1 MIPLATLALA
11 LVMLLTGLAPVVDR
25 AAWPQWGGPARNFV
39 RTEVD
44 AGELATTWPAEG
56 PRRLWQR
63 PLGEGYS
70 AIVTDGRTLYT
81 LFRDGTADVAIALDA
96 ATGRTIWETRY
107 EAPFVETCSERLGP
121 VPRAAPLIAGDRLI
135 TTSAGGLMTS
145 LDRHTGRVQW
155 HLDLVAKAADA
166 VRACGY
172 SASPLAFDDL
182 IITTAGGPGRGVVAV
197 KAASGALAWQAQD
210 FQNGYS
216 SPLLID
222 LDGQPEVVVFTYG
235 EVSGLDPR
243 TGALDWTVPHAAD
256 QGVNVATP
264 IWGGDN
270 LLFVS
275 SAYNGG
281 SRVLRLSRTDRTG
294 TPPRGGRVKVEEVWA
309 NRRVRIHFGNAIRDG
324 KRVYASN
331 GDFGAA
337 PFAAIDIGT
346 GDMLWRDRSVA
357 RSTLVGVAGKDG
369 MLLVLL
375 DEDGTLVLAA
385 PGDAGL
391 EVRARASVL
400 GARAWTAPTLS
411 GTTLYLRDLKQI
423 VALDLARR

>member
-1 MIPLATLALA
+1 MIAIAVWLVSALA
-11 LVMLLTGLAPVVDR
+11 IVFSDDR
-25 AAWPQWGGPARNFV
+25 FAWPQWGGPDRSFVVAAR
-39 RTEVD
+39 
-44 AGELATTWPAEG
+44 ELADTWPAEG

-81 LFRDGTADVAIALDA
+81 LFRDGTADVVIALDA
-96 ATGRTIWETRY
+96 ATGTTAWETRY

-121 VPRAAPLIAGDRLI
+121 VPRAAPLITGGRLI
-135 TTSAGGLMTS
+135 ATSAGGMMTGF
-145 LDRHTGRVQW
+145 DRRTGRKLWSVT
-155 HLDLVAKAADA
+155 LVAPDSDS

-172 SASPLAFDDL
+172 SSSPLSFGDMV
-182 IITTAGGPGRGVVAV
+182 ITTAGGRGRAV
-197 KAASGALAWQAQD
+197 IAVDAATGKTVWQSQD

-216 SPLLID
+216 SPLLVD

-235 EVSGLDPR
+235 EVSGLNPK
-243 TGALDWTVPHAAD
+243 TGALEWTVAHASD

-264 IWGGDN
+264 VWGSDH

-281 SRVLRLSRTDRTG
+281 SRVLRLT
-294 TPPRGGRVKVEEVWA
+294 RGQGAVKVEEVWA
-309 NRRVRIHFGNAIRDG
+309 NRRVRVHFGNAVRLDNRI
-324 KRVYASN
+324 YASN

-337 PFAAIDIGT
+337 PFAAIDIAT
-346 GDMLWRDRSVA
+346 GEMAWRDRSVSRA
-357 RSTLVGVAGKDG
+357 TIIGVGNK
-369 MLLVLL
+369 LLIL
-375 DEDGTLVLAA
+375 DEDGTLALAT

-391 EVRARASVL
+391 VIHAKANIL
-400 GARAWTAPTLS
+400 GGRAWTAPTLS

-423 VALDLARR
+423 VALDLGK

>member
-1 MIPLATLALA
+1 MTTLAAWTIA
-11 LVMLLTGLAPVVDR
+11 LVAGLPSATSDR
-25 AAWPQWGGPARNFV
+25 TAWPQWGGPTRNFV
-39 RTEVD
+39 VGAR
-44 AGELATTWPAEG
+44 ELATTWPADG

-63 PLGEGYS
+63 PIGEGYS
-70 AIVTDGRTLYT
+70 SIVTDGRTLYT
-81 LFRDGTADVAIALDA
+81 LGRDGGADVAIALDA
-96 ATGRTIWETRY
+96 ATGKTVWETRY

-135 TTSAGGLMTS
+135 TTSAGGLMNS
-145 LDRHTGRVQW
+145 FDRHTGRLQW
-155 HLDLVAKAADA
+155 SVNLVAPSADA

-172 SASPLAFDDL
+172 AASPLAFEDL

-197 KAASGALAWQAQD
+197 RSASGEIAWHSQD

-235 EVSGLDPR
+235 EVSGLNPK
-243 TGALDWTVPHAAD
+243 TGALEWTVGHASD

-264 IWGGDN
+264 VWGSDN

-281 SRVLRLSRTDRTG
+281 SRVLRLSRATG
-294 TPPRGGRVKVEEVWA
+294 TIKPEGKVTPKGKVKVEEVWA
-309 NRRVRIHFGNAIRDG
+309 NRRVRVHFGNAVRIGNRI
-324 KRVYASN
+324 YASN

-337 PFAAIDIGT
+337 PFAAIDVAT
-346 GDMLWRDRSVA
+346 GDMIWRDRSVS
-357 RSTLVGVAGKDG
+357 RSTLVGTGDK
-369 MLLVLL
+369 LLIL
-375 DEDGTLVLAA
+375 DEDGTLAFA
-385 PGDAGL
+385 TPGDGGL
-391 EVRARASVL
+391 VVHAKASVL

-411 GTTLYLRDLKQI
+411 GTTLFLRDLKQI
-423 VALDLARR
+423 VALDLGR

>member
-1 MIPLATLALA
+1 MIPIAVWLASALA
-11 LVMLLTGLAPVVDR
+11 VVVSDDRLV
-25 AAWPQWGGPARNFV
+25 WPQWGGPDRSFVVAAR
-39 RTEVD
+39 
-44 AGELATTWPAEG
+44 ELADTWPTEG

-63 PLGEGYS
+63 PLGDGYS

-96 ATGRTIWETRY
+96 ATGTTVWEARY

-121 VPRAAPLIAGDRLI
+121 VPRAAPLITGNRLI
-135 TTSAGGLMTS
+135 ATSAGGMMTGF
-145 LDRHTGRVQW
+145 DRQTGRKLWSVT
-155 HLDLVAKAADA
+155 LVAPDSDS
-166 VRACGY
+166 VRSCGY
-172 SASPLAFDDL
+172 SSSPLSFGDMV
-182 IITTAGGPGRGVVAV
+182 ITTAGGRGRAV
-197 KAASGALAWQAQD
+197 IAVDAATGKTIWQSQD

-216 SPLLID
+216 SPLLVD

-235 EVSGLDPR
+235 EVSGLNPK
-243 TGALDWTVPHAAD
+243 TGALEWTVAHASD

-264 IWGGDN
+264 VWGSDH

-281 SRVLRLSRTDRTG
+281 SRVLRLTRRQGS
-294 TPPRGGRVKVEEVWA
+294 VNVEEVWA
-309 NRRVRIHFGNAIRDG
+309 NRRVRVHFGNAVRLGNRI
-324 KRVYASN
+324 YASN

-337 PFAAIDIGT
+337 PFAAIDIAT
-346 GDMLWRDRSVA
+346 GDMAWRDRSVSRA
-357 RSTLVGVAGKDG
+357 TIIGVGNK
-369 MLLVLL
+369 LLIL
-375 DEDGTLVLAA
+375 DEDGTLALAT

-391 EVRARASVL
+391 VIHAKASIL

-423 VALDLARR
+423 VALELGK

>member
-1 MIPLATLALA
+1 M
-11 LVMLLTGLAPVVDR
+11 
-25 AAWPQWGGPARNFV
+25 
-39 RTEVD
+39 
-44 AGELATTWPAEG
+44 
-56 PRRLWQR
+56 
-63 PLGEGYS
+63 
-70 AIVTDGRTLYT
+70 
-81 LFRDGTADVAIALDA
+81 
-96 ATGRTIWETRY
+96 
-107 EAPFVETCSERLGP
+107 
-121 VPRAAPLIAGDRLI
+121 PRAAPLIAGDRLI
-135 TTSAGGLMTS
+135 TTSSGGLMNS
-145 LDRHTGRVQW
+145 IDRLTGRRQW
-155 HLDLVAKAADA
+155 SVELLAAGTDA

-172 SASPLAFDDL
+172 SASPLSFEDL
-182 IITTAGGPGRGVVAV
+182 IITTAGGPGRGVIAV
-197 KAASGALAWQAQD
+197 KATTGEIAWKSQD

-243 TGALDWTVPHAAD
+243 TGALDWTVPHASD

-264 IWGGDN
+264 VWGSDN

-281 SRVLRLSRTDRTG
+281 SRVLRLSRRNG
-294 TPPRGGRVKVEEVWA
+294 KVNVEEVWA

-337 PFAAIDIGT
+337 PFAAIDIST
-346 GDMLWRDRSVA
+346 GDMIWRDRSVA
-357 RSTLVGVAGKDG
+357 RSTLIGVGGKQG

-375 DEDGTLVLAA
+375 DEDGNLVLAT

-391 EVRARASVL
+391 VVHAKASVL
-400 GARAWTAPTLS
+400 SARAWTAPTLS

-423 VALDLARR
+423 VALDLGK